1 MKFNMHYDMIVD
13 YNGHIEAR
21 TGIHVLLAN
30 NEVEAL
36 SKAKKFFNNE
46 SILDWDAILEGND
59 FVSFLER

>member
-1 MKFNMHYDMIVD
+1 MKFNMYYDMIVD
-13 YNGHIEAR
+13 CNGHTEVR
-21 TGIHVLLAN
+21 TGIHVLLAD